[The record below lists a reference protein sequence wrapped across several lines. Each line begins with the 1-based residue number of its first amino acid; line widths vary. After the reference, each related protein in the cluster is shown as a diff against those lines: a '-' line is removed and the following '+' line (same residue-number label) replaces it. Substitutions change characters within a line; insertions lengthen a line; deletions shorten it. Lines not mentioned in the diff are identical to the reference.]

1 MTERRWDTW
10 WSNYFLAL
18 GILSVV
24 VAGYLGWT
32 LSQQPRMEGMGSV
45 IGVVLA
51 LFGVTALLN
60 VGIGLWIR
68 RGSAYAWY
76 VGMGLLALSV
86 LGSLGGGGEAM
97 GGVVVSGIGLG
108 LGYLARDDLLESK
121 TVTEDAS
128 STPAEPTGA
137 GGGRDPDR
145 RPNREGE
152 TASRDRPASTA
163 GDTARARRNAGPA
176 GGGPASESPEP
187 PASGSAEAG
196 TAPSAGAER
205 PSSAASPE
213 SGGEDGTKFCPY
225 CGEEIPDRA
234 GHCPY
239 CSSSIP

>member
-32 LSQQPRMEGMGSV
+32 LSQQPRMGGMGSV

-97 GGVVVSGIGLG
+97 GGVAVSGIGLV

-152 TASRDRPASTA
+152 TAPRDRPASTA
-163 GDTARARRNAGPA
+163 DDAAGARRNAGS
-176 GGGPASESPEP
+176 ASGSPEP
-187 PASGSAEAG
+187 AAETGAEAG
-196 TAPSAGAER
+196 TAQSMDAER

-213 SGGEDGTKFCPY
+213 SGSEDGTKFCPY

-234 GHCPY
+234 DHCPY

>member
-18 GILSVV
+18 GVLSVV

-32 LSQQPRMEGMGSV
+32 LSQQPRMGGMGSV
-45 IGVVLA
+45 IGTVLA
-51 LFGVTALLN
+51 FFGVTALLN
-60 VGIGLWIR
+60 LGIGLWIR

-86 LGSLGGGGEAM
+86 LGSIGGGGEAV
-97 GGVVVSGIGLG
+97 GGVVVSGIGLV

-145 RPNREGE
+145 RPNRGRE
-152 TASRDRPASTA
+152 TAPRDRPASTA
-163 GDTARARRNAGPA
+163 DDPAGGRRNAGPA
-176 GGGPASESPEP
+176 GGGSAPGSPEP
-187 PASGSAEAG
+187 ATEAG
-196 TAPSAGAER
+196 AETGTAQSTTER